1 MSIRGI
7 DKDKNGTYIQW
18 KNHSVIK
25 KNKMP
30 FVATWMYLEII
41 ILSEVKVKYHVSLID
56 GI

>member
-7 DKDKNGTYIQW
+7 DKDKYGTYIQW